1 MILTEI
7 PDQDWSD
14 DLELEGHLDLRG
26 IIAVDQA
33 SEIHVLAT
41 SFHCDQVSLFEN
53 GTGPEYNCIRSERD
67 DLKVGCYHVRF
78 EPVCTSDRDFYVEFD
93 IIEWC
98 STVPEE
104 FGG

>member
-26 IIAVDQA
+26 IIAVDGA

-41 SFHCDQVSLFEN
+41 SDHCYQVQLFEN
-53 GTGPEYNCIRSERD
+53 GTGPEYNGIHSARD

-78 EPVCTSDRDFYVEFD
+78 EPVCTSYRDFFIEFD
-93 IIEWC
+93 IIECC